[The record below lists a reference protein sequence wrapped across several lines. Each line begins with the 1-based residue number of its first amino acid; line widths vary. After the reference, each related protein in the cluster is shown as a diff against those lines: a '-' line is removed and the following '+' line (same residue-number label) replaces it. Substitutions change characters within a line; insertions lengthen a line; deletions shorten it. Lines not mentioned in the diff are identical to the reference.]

1 MPIPMREL
9 PDLEQGELQQLALGL
24 DLPEVE
30 LEGVSPEIARQRSEA
45 ARQVVETDSRPW
57 LDDYFMLR
65 DKGWPWRQAA
75 YIAWASTPSDARNP
89 KTQQELAL
97 QLGLTSDRAISTW
110 RKRNPAILETIAF
123 LQTAPLWRHR
133 ADAYDNLIKG
143 MQKAGSDYKFFAH
156 LKLYME
162 MTGDYVPTSK
172 YMAELKKKLSTDPS
186 ELSEDEIQILS
197 SAYEEYQAKRGQDE
211 TPPPDPSPNEYI
223 WRGEEEE

>member
-45 ARQVVETDSRPW
+45 ARQVLEKETHPW

-75 YIAWASTPSDARNP
+75 YIAWASTSSDTRNP

-110 RKRNPAILETIAF
+110 RKRNPVILETIAF

-143 MQKAGSDYKFFAH
+143 MQKAGSDYKFFGH
-156 LKLYME
+156 LKLFME

-186 ELSEDEIQILS
+186 ELSEDEIQMLS

-211 TPPPDPSPNEYI
+211 ST
-223 WRGEEEE
+223 EEVEP

>member
-1 MPIPMREL
+1 MPIPKREIL
-9 PDLEQGELQQLALGL
+9 DLNDPEQNEARQLTLGL

-30 LEGVSPEIARQRSEA
+30 IEGVTPEVARQRSEA
-45 ARQVVETDSRPW
+45 ARRVVESGKPAPW
-57 LDDYFMLR
+57 LDEYFALR

-75 YIAWASTPSDARNP
+75 YIAWASTPSDKRDP
-89 KTQQELAL
+89 KTQQELAK

-123 LQTAPLWRHR
+123 LQSAPLWRHR

-186 ELSEDEIQILS
+186 ELSEDEIQILA

-211 TPPPDPSPNEYI
+211 TTEEVDP
-223 WRGEEEE
+223 